1 MVYLG
6 WHQKGPPEMREKKI
20 PLRLV
25 PSYVGVNLTD
35 STTSMGDVYH

>member
-1 MVYLG
+1 
-6 WHQKGPPEMREKKI
+6 MRASERAPTNEEKKI
-20 PLRLV
+20 ALRLV